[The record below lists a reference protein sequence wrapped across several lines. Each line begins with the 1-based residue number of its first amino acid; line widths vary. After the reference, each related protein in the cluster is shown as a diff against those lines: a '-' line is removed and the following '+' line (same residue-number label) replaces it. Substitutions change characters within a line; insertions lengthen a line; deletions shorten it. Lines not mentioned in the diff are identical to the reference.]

1 MRWLRNA
8 EMVSG
13 LLTGVLGLAGIAV
26 AVLVPW
32 GESSQRLYSHGKLI
46 ETRTYTT
53 SLTQHIG
60 LGPEIGVLLAI
71 GALVLWVVVAVTS
84 HARSIRGEGM
94 GMVWIAAVVLAAASY
109 VSTGLFL
116 APLFWPCALLA
127 LVCAVFA
134 TMRHLPSQLRPAV

>member
-1 MRWLRNA
+1 MRWLRTA

-13 LLTGVLGLAGIAV
+13 LLTLVVGLAGIAV

-32 GESSQRLYSHGKLI
+32 GESSQRLYSHGQLI

-60 LGPEIGVLLAI
+60 LGPEIGVLLSI
-71 GALVLWVVVAVTS
+71 GALVLWVVVAAS
-84 HARSIRGEGM
+84 LHARSGRGERLGN
-94 GMVWIAAVVLAAASY
+94 VWVAAVALAVASY
-109 VSTGLFL
+109 VSTGLLL
-116 APLFWPCALLA
+116 APLFWPSALMA

-134 TMRHLPSQLRPAV
+134 TMRHLPFQLRTAV